1 MAQVTLVIHGRPY
14 AVACDDGEEAHLSA
28 LAAGL
33 DARIADLARAV
44 GPVGETRLFLMVS
57 LLLADEAQI
66 QSERLTALES
76 EIEALRAG
84 GTTEIRARVE
94 QAEDR
99 VAMVLESATRR
110 IEDLVRRVG

>member
-1 MAQVTLVIHGRPY
+1 MAQVNLLIHGRSYP
-14 AVACDDGEEAHLSA
+14 VACDDGEEAHLQA

-33 DARIADLARAV
+33 DARIGELSRVV

-57 LLLADEAQI
+57 LLLADEMQV
-66 QSERLTALES
+66 QGERLAALEA
-76 EIEALRAG
+76 EVEAFRAG
-84 GTTEIRARVE
+84 GSPEMRARVE
-94 QAEDR
+94 QAETT